1 MLKSARVRTN
11 AVRTAAIVQSTT
23 LSPMGTVLIFIRF
36 LLNLK
41 DPCGLLRSFRPSPR
55 RPLLDRIRIDVN
67 PEDAG
72 PIRRAPA
79 ELEHKDGGAGGGHRL
94 LQCKFLEAHVVLVQL
109 KRPQMREA
117 VGVHLGHDSKLRHG
131 MISGKTSIGMLCNG
145 HDHGHVEC

>member
-1 MLKSARVRTN
+1 
-11 AVRTAAIVQSTT
+11 
-23 LSPMGTVLIFIRF
+23 MGTVLIFIRF

-117 VGVHLGHDSKLRHG
+117 VGVDLGWDT
-131 MISGKTSIGMLCNG
+131 ISISAMEWDDKWEDINWDVVQWTRPWPCAMLIRQI
-145 HDHGHVEC
+145 